1 MLRWLPENVST
12 YGPDIDRLFY
22 VIYYVTGATFF
33 VVQITLLVFL
43 VLYRHQDGRRATYT
57 HGNTSLEIAWTIA
70 PAILLVILAFVSRKT
85 WADIKQHIPPSDMVI
100 QVTAKQFN
108 WEVAYPGPDGK
119 FDTDDDVV
127 MDNDVHVPVN
137 KTIRVLVK
145 SRDVIHSFFIPSA
158 RFKQDAV
165 PGHSIPTWFK
175 ITRTGKYEIP
185 CAELCGFGHSG
196 MRGWLYVQTPEEYE
210 AWARENKV
218 GPLLT
223 APALGNGGTPR
234 QERRDHPRRSAPRR
248 RPSRGRLHP
257 PLHLLDRPQDDRQA
271 VPDPRAPRPDDGRP
285 PRPAGPLGARLAG
298 EQLPQRRPGA
308 GLRVGV
314 DGQPASPRRQHHA
327 GRLQRLLHHARDHH
341 DLLRGHAD
349 PGRVLRKLPDPAH
362 DRRARHGLPGA
373 QYAVVLGRRDVRG
386 PHA

>member
-33 VVQITLLVFL
+33 AVQITILVFL
-43 VLYRHQDGRRATYT
+43 VLYRHRDGRRATYT

-137 KTIRVLVK
+137 KTIRVLLK

-196 MRGWLYVQTPEEYE
+196 MRGWLYVHPVEEYD
-210 AWARENKV
+210 AWVREHHAAPV
-218 GPLLT
+218 G
-223 APALGNGGTPR
+223 APA
-234 QERRDHPRRSAPRR
+234 Q
-248 RPSRGRLHP
+248 
-257 PLHLLDRPQDDRQA
+257 
-271 VPDPRAPRPDDGRP
+271 
-285 PRPAGPLGARLAG
+285 
-298 EQLPQRRPGA
+298 PG
-308 GLRVGV
+308 
-314 DGQPASPRRQHHA
+314 S
-327 GRLQRLLHHARDHH
+327 
-341 DLLRGHAD
+341 
-349 PGRVLRKLPDPAH
+349 
-362 DRRARHGLPGA
+362 
-373 QYAVVLGRRDVRG
+373 
-386 PHA
+386 